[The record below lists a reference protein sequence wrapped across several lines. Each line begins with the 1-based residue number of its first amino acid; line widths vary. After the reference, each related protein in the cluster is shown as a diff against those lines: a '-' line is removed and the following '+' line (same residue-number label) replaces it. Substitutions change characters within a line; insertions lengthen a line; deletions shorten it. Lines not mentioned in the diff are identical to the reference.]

1 MKNLKMLVFALAV
14 FGAAVFFGNVQN
26 VHAQRGG
33 GSMEWSG
40 TVDDVTQIV
49 IRNRN
54 ARTRHISGRFYN
66 DSNFDFN
73 GRAPRQN
80 VDVRVDK
87 RDGRGKIYIVQ
98 QPNRRN
104 NFTTIVQIEDNK
116 GGADRY
122 RFTLYWDN

>member
-1 MKNLKMLVFALAV
+1 MKNLKMLAFTVAV
-14 FGAAVFFGNVQN
+14 FGAVVFFGNVQN
-26 VHAQRGG
+26 AHAQRD

-66 DSNFDFN
+66 DADFYFN
-73 GRAPRQN
+73 GRAPREN
-80 VDVRVDK
+80 ASVRVDK
-87 RDGRGKIYIVQ
+87 RDGRGKVFIVQ

-104 NFTTIVQIEDNK
+104 NFTTIVQIDDSK

-122 RFTLYWDN
+122 RFTLYWDY